1 MWVARPPGPDVWR
14 GAARYAPAKA
24 RSPSLT
30 RQVLASSIPTV
41 QMKRPRF
48 REVKATQ
55 PRPSQNALT
64 GLQSQDLT

>member
-1 MWVARPPGPDVWR
+1 MASPG
-14 GAARYAPAKA
+14 
-24 RSPSLT
+24 L
-30 RQVLASSIPTV
+30 IPTA

-48 REVKATQ
+48 REVKATE